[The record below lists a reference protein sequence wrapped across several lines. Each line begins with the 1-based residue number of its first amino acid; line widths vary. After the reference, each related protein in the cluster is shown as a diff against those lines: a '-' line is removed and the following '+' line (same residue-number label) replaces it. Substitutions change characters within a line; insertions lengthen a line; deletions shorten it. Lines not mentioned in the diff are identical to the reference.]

1 MNPQEIFDKLN
12 SCNLAIQQG
21 NIVQKQLG
29 LKKAE
34 AQKNYRVKYN
44 QKMLELKAE
53 KCQATSIT
61 SIAKSDPEVAELA
74 MKRDIAESN
83 YYTCISATE
92 NLRLEAEI
100 LRTKIAWLRTELKN
114 S

>member
-1 MNPQEIFDKLN
+1 MNPQGIFEQLN
-12 SCNLAIQQG
+12 ICILALSKG
-21 NIVQKQLG
+21 NIEQKRLG

-34 AQKNYRVKYN
+34 TEKNYRIKYN
-44 QKMLELKAE
+44 QKMLQLKAE
-53 KCQATSIT
+53 KCQATLIT
-61 SIAKSDPEVAELA
+61 SLAKSDPEVAQLA
-74 MKRDIAESN
+74 MERDIAESN

-100 LRTKIAWLRTELKN
+100 LRTKIAWLKTELKN

>member
-12 SCNLAIQQG
+12 SCILALQQG

-34 AQKNYRVKYN
+34 AEKNYRVKYN
-44 QKMLELKAE
+44 KKMLELKAE
-53 KCQATSIT
+53 KCQATLIT
-61 SIAKSDPEVAELA
+61 SLAKSDPEVAELA

-92 NLRLEAEI
+92 NLRLEISI
-100 LRTKIAWLRTELKN
+100 LQTKLKWLRVEFQCQ
-114 S
+114 